1 MRRAETEWT
10 VIQVMLVEDH
20 GIVREGLR
28 LLIDAQDDMRVAG
41 EAVDG
46 EQALADA
53 PALHPDIVV
62 LDLSLPGK
70 SGVEVALALRTSCPG
85 TAIVVLTRHKEPSF
99 VRQLF
104 AAGALAYVL
113 KQSASRELL
122 AAIRAAAIGRRYID
136 VALHDEH
143 ATPLSRTSPAVTER
157 EAAVLRLTAAGHTHK
172 EIGTMLGIAE
182 KTVEAHKANA
192 MRKLNLRTRADL
204 IRHAALQGWLQ
215 AS

>member
-1 MRRAETEWT
+1 
-10 VIQVMLVEDH
+10 MLVEDH

-28 LLIDAQDDMRVAG
+28 QLLDAQEDMRVVG

-46 EQALADA
+46 EEALANA
-53 PALHPDIVV
+53 PALRPDIIV

-70 SGVEVALALRTSCPG
+70 SGIEVAAELRASCPG
-85 TAIVVLTRHKEPSF
+85 AALVVLTRHREPSF

-122 AAIRAAAIGRRYID
+122 AAVRAAAIGRRYID
-136 VALHDEH
+136 MALHDEH
-143 ATPLSRTSPAVTER
+143 ATPVSRASLAVTER

-172 EIGTMLGIAE
+172 EIGAMLGIAE

-192 MRKLNLRTRADL
+192 MRKLNLRSRADL

>member
-1 MRRAETEWT
+1 M
-10 VIQVMLVEDH
+10 IQVMLVEDH

-28 LLIDAQDDMRVAG
+28 QLLDAQEDMRVVG

-46 EQALADA
+46 EEALANA
-53 PALHPDIVV
+53 PALRPDIIV

-70 SGVEVALALRTSCPG
+70 SGIEVAAELRASCPG
-85 TAIVVLTRHKEPSF
+85 AALVVLTRHREPSF

-122 AAIRAAAIGRRYID
+122 AAVRAAAIGRRYID
-136 VALHDEH
+136 MALHDEH
-143 ATPLSRTSPAVTER
+143 ATPVSRASLAVTER

-172 EIGTMLGIAE
+172 EIGAMLGIAE

-192 MRKLNLRTRADL
+192 MRKLNLRSRADL